1 MIYHDSLDEEE
12 WVGGRKRLGLVVI
25 YHDFVDEEDW
35 VYGDTSRMC
44 GQS

>member
-1 MIYHDSLDEEE
+1 
-12 WVGGRKRLGLVVI
+12 LVVI